1 MTVRE
6 EKFSDIEVEE
16 LREFEDADFE
26 EERFSRRSRPWLLP
40 LLLGTGLGIA
50 IAFGGM
56 RLLANRSA
64 GQQNPVATKSAAN
77 VAPSMTVTVA
87 PIETTRIARTLNTTG
102 TVTARDLIPV
112 LPQTNGL
119 QIKQVLAKEGDS
131 VKQGQVLAI
140 LDDSVLQDQIRQAR
154 AEVESKQADV
164 GSQQADLAS
173 KQAAVATSQAN
184 VASRQAVVQQR
195 QADVAQAKARLEE
208 ATQNLRSYQQLANA
222 GAISKQELLTRTT
235 TVATATQG
243 VRLAEANVISAEQDV
258 LSAQAAVKSA
268 QANVNIASAN
278 INSAQAAV
286 KSSNAKVEQ
295 VRTQQGQTVVRAP
308 VSGLIA
314 ERLVRV
320 GDVTGVP
327 PQAVQNGMQNGTNN
341 SAPQRLFSIISN
353 GSLELQ
359 ALIPD
364 IQLPQVKI
372 DAPAQVTSDLDNRVR
387 LQGRV
392 REIQPVINQLRR
404 EATVKID
411 LPQTNLLKP
420 GTFARAA
427 ITTNTA
433 IGMAAPQKAVL
444 PQPDGSASVFILSG
458 EDTVRAVKVEVGEI
472 LIGGRVEIKR
482 GVKVGDRVVVD
493 GAGYIKDGDK
503 VRVVNR
509 Q

>member
-1 MTVRE
+1 MRE
-6 EKFSDIEVEE
+6 ENFSDIEVEE
-16 LREFEDADFE
+16 AFEVEDADFE
-26 EERFSRRSRPWLLP
+26 EEQVGRQKRPWLLP
-40 LLLGTGLGIA
+40 LLLGTALGVA
-50 IAFGGM
+50 IALGGM

-87 PIETTRIARTLNTTG
+87 PVETARIARTLNAKG
-102 TVTARDLIPV
+102 TVAARNLIPV

-119 QIKQVLAKEGDS
+119 QIKQVLVKEGDA

-140 LDDSVLQDQIRQAR
+140 LDDSVLQDQIRQAK
-154 AEVESKQADV
+154 ADVESKQADV

-195 QADVAQAKARLEE
+195 LADVAQAKARLDE
-208 ATQNLRSYQQLANA
+208 ATKNLQSYQQLANA

-235 TVATATQG
+235 TLATATEA
-243 VRLAEANVISAEQDV
+243 VRLAEANVRSAEQDV

-268 QANVNIASAN
+268 QANVNIAQAN

-314 ERLVRV
+314 EKLVRV

-327 PQAVQNGMQNGTNN
+327 PQAAQNGIQNGTTN
-341 SAPQRLFSIISN
+341 SAPQRLFSIIGD

-359 ALIPD
+359 ALVAEVE
-364 IQLPQVKI
+364 LPQVKI
-372 DAPAQVTSDLDNRVR
+372 GAPAQITSNLDNRVR

-392 REIQPVINQLRR
+392 REILPVINQLSRQ
-404 EATVKID
+404 ATVRID
-411 LPQTNLLKP
+411 LPSTTLLKP
-420 GTFARAA
+420 GMFANAV
-427 ITTNTA
+427 ITTATT
-433 IGMAAPQKAVL
+433 IGMAAPDKAVL
-444 PQPDGSASVFILSG
+444 PQPDGSTSVFILSG
-458 EDTVRAVKVEVGEI
+458 EDTVRAVKVERGEP
-472 LIGGRVEIKR
+472 LIGGRVEIKK
-482 GVKVGDRVVVD
+482 GVKVGDRVIVD

-503 VRVVNR
+503 VRVVNK

>member
-1 MTVRE
+1 MKE
-6 EKFSDIEVEE
+6 EKFSDIGVEEDFEVE
-16 LREFEDADFE
+16 DAEFE
-26 EERFSRRSRPWLLP
+26 EERVGRQKRPWLMP
-40 LLLGTGLGIA
+40 LLLGVGLGIA

-64 GQQNPVATKSAAN
+64 GQQNPVATKPAAT

-87 PIETTRIARTLNTTG
+87 PVETTRVARTLNTTG
-102 TVTARDLIPV
+102 SVAARDLIPV

-119 QIKQVLAKEGDS
+119 QIKQVLVKEGDS
-131 VKQGQVLAI
+131 VKLGQVLAI
-140 LDDSVLQDQIRQAR
+140 LDDSVLQDQIRQAK
-154 AEVESKQADV
+154 ADVESKQADV

-195 QADVAQAKARLEE
+195 QADVAQAKARLDE

-235 TVATATQG
+235 TVATATEG
-243 VRLAEANVISAEQDV
+243 VRLSEANVRSAEQDV

-268 QANVNIASAN
+268 QANVNIARAN

-286 KSSNAKVEQ
+286 RSSNAKVEQ
-295 VRTQQGQTVVRAP
+295 VRTQQGQTAVRAP

-314 ERLVRV
+314 EKLVRV
-320 GDVTGVP
+320 GDMTGVP
-327 PQAVQNGMQNGTNN
+327 PQTQVGTVVGGT
-341 SAPQRLFSIISN
+341 QKLFSIIRD

-372 DAPAQVTSDLDNRVR
+372 DAPAQITSDLDNRVR

-392 REIQPVINQLRR
+392 REIQPLINQQRR

-427 ITTNTA
+427 ITVTTA
-433 IGMAAPQKAVL
+433 VGMAAPQKAVL

-458 EDTVRAVKVEVGEI
+458 EDIVRSVKVEVGEI
-472 LIGGRVEIKR
+472 LIGGRVEIKK

>member
-1 MTVRE
+1 MGE
-6 EKFSDIEVEE
+6 EHLSDIDVQE
-16 LREFEDADFE
+16 LREIEDADFE
-26 EERFSRRSRPWLLP
+26 EERVSRRSRPWLLP
-40 LLLGTGLGIA
+40 LLLGTALGIA
-50 IAFGGM
+50 IALGGM

-64 GQQNPVATKSAAN
+64 GQQNPVATKPAAN
-77 VAPSMTVTVA
+77 LAPSMTVTVA
-87 PIETTRIARTLNTTG
+87 PVEITRIARTLTTTG

-119 QIKQVLAKEGDS
+119 QIKQVLVKEGDS
-131 VKQGQVLAI
+131 VKLGQVLAI

-154 AEVESKQADV
+154 ADVESKQADV

-195 QADVAQAKARLEE
+195 LADVAQTKARLDE
-208 ATQNLRSYQQLANA
+208 ARKNLESYQQLANA

-235 TVATATQG
+235 TVATATEA
-243 VRLAEANVISAEQDV
+243 VRLAEANVRSAEQDV

-286 KSSNAKVEQ
+286 RSSNAKVEQ

-314 ERLVRV
+314 EKLVRV

-327 PQAVQNGMQNGTNN
+327 PQTQVGTVVGGT
-341 SAPQRLFSIISN
+341 QKLFSIIRD

-359 ALIPD
+359 ALVPET
-364 IQLPQVKI
+364 QLSQVKI
-372 DAPAQVTSDLDNRVR
+372 SAPAQITSDLDNRVR

-392 REIQPVINQLRR
+392 REIQPVINQQRR

-420 GTFARAA
+420 GMFAHAV
-427 ITTNTA
+427 ITTNTTV
-433 IGMAAPQKAVL
+433 GMAAPEKAVL
-444 PQPDGSASVFILSG
+444 PQPDGSTSVFILSG
-458 EDTVRAVKVEVGEI
+458 EDTVRAVKVERGES
-472 LIGGRVEIKR
+472 LIGSRVEIKR
-482 GVKVGDRVVVD
+482 GVKVGDRVIVD

>member
-16 LREFEDADFE
+16 VSEFEDADFE
-26 EERFSRRSRPWLLP
+26 EERVGSRSRPWLLP

-50 IAFGGM
+50 IALGGI

-64 GQQNPVATKSAAN
+64 GQEKPVATKPAASI
-77 VAPSMTVTVA
+77 APSMTVTVA
-87 PIETTRIARTLNTTG
+87 PVETTRVARILNTTG
-102 TVTARDLIPV
+102 TITARDLIPV
-112 LPQTNGL
+112 LPLTNGL
-119 QIKQVLAKEGDS
+119 QIKQVLVKEGDS

-140 LDDSVLQDQIRQAR
+140 LDDSVLQDQIRQAK
-154 AEVESKQADV
+154 ADVESKQADV

-195 QADVAQAKARLEE
+195 LADVAQAKAKLEE

-235 TVATATQG
+235 TVATATEA
-243 VRLAEANVISAEQDV
+243 VRLAEANVKSAEQDV
-258 LSAQAAVKSA
+258 LSAQAGVKSA
-268 QANVNIASAN
+268 EANVNIASAN

-286 KSSNAKVEQ
+286 RSSNAKVEQ

-314 ERLVRV
+314 EKLVRV
-320 GDVTGVP
+320 GDMAGTP
-327 PQAVQNGMQNGTNN
+327 PQAVQNGIQNGTNN

-364 IQLPQVKI
+364 ILLPQVKI
-372 DAPAQVTSDLDNRVR
+372 DAPTQITSDLDNRVR

-392 REIQPVINQLRR
+392 REIQPLINQQRR
-404 EATVKID
+404 EATIKID
-411 LPQTNLLKP
+411 LPRTNLLKP
-420 GTFARAA
+420 GMFARAA
-427 ITTNTA
+427 ITSNTA
-433 IGMAAPQKAVL
+433 VGMAAPQKAVL
-444 PQPDGSASVFILSG
+444 PQPDGGASVFILSG
-458 EDTVRAVKVEVGEI
+458 EDIVRAVKVEVGEI
-472 LIGGRVEIKR
+472 IIGGRVEIKK
-482 GVKVGDRVVVD
+482 GVKVGDRLVVD

-509 Q
+509 

>member
-6 EKFSDIEVEE
+6 EKFSEIEVEE
-16 LREFEDADFE
+16 VSEFEDADFE
-26 EERFSRRSRPWLLP
+26 EDQISRRSRPWLLP
-40 LLLGTGLGIA
+40 LLLGTTLGIA

-64 GQQNPVATKSAAN
+64 GQQNPAATKPAAS

-87 PIETTRIARTLNTTG
+87 PVETTRVARILNTTG

-112 LPQTNGL
+112 LPLTNGL
-119 QIKQVLAKEGDS
+119 QIKQVLVKEGDS
-131 VKQGQVLAI
+131 VKQGQILAI
-140 LDDSVLQDQIRQAR
+140 LDDSILQDQIRQAR
-154 AEVESKQADV
+154 ADVESKQANV
-164 GSQQADLAS
+164 GSQEAQLAS
-173 KQAAVATSQAN
+173 KQADVATSQAT
-184 VASRQAVVQQR
+184 VASNQAIVQQR
-195 QADVAQAKARLEE
+195 QADLGQAKARLEE

-235 TVATATQG
+235 TVATATEA
-243 VRLAEANVISAEQDV
+243 VRLAEANIKSAEEN
-258 LSAQAAVKSA
+258 VKSA
-268 QANVNIASAN
+268 QAGVRAAIANVNIAQAN

-286 KSSNAKVEQ
+286 KSSNAQ
-295 VRTQQGQTVVRAP
+295 VQQLNTQQGQTAVRSP

-314 ERLVRV
+314 EKLVRV
-320 GDVTGVP
+320 GDMTGIP
-327 PQAVQNGMQNGTNN
+327 PQAAQNGMQNGTNN
-341 SAPQRLFSIISN
+341 SASQRLFSIIN
-353 GSLELQ
+353 DGRLELQ
-359 ALIPD
+359 ALVPET
-364 IQLPQVKI
+364 QLPQVKI
-372 DAPAQVTSDLDNRVR
+372 NASVQITSEQDNRVR
-387 LQGRV
+387 LQGQV
-392 REIQPVINQLRR
+392 REIQPVINQQRR

-420 GTFARAA
+420 GMFARAV

-433 IGMAAPQKAVL
+433 VGMAAPQKAVL

-472 LIGGRVEIKR
+472 LIGSRVEIKK
-482 GVKVGDRVVVD
+482 GVKVGDRLVVD

-509 Q
+509 

>member
-1 MTVRE
+1 MGE
-6 EKFSDIEVEE
+6 EHLSDIDVQK
-16 LREFEDADFE
+16 LREIEDADFE
-26 EERFSRRSRPWLLP
+26 EEWVSRRSRPWLLP
-40 LLLGTGLGIA
+40 LLLGTTLGIA
-50 IAFGGM
+50 IALGGM

-77 VAPSMTVTVA
+77 LAPSMTVTVA
-87 PIETTRIARTLNTTG
+87 PVEITRVARTLNTTG

-119 QIKQVLAKEGDS
+119 QIKQVLVKEGDS
-131 VKQGQVLAI
+131 VKLGQVLAI

-154 AEVESKQADV
+154 ADVESKQADV

-184 VASRQAVVQQR
+184 VASKQAVVQQR
-195 QADVAQAKARLEE
+195 LADVAQTKARLDE
-208 ATQNLRSYQQLANA
+208 ARKNLESYQQLANA
-222 GAISKQELLTRTT
+222 GAISKQELLARTT
-235 TVATATQG
+235 TVATATEA
-243 VRLAEANVISAEQDV
+243 VRLAEANVRSAEQDV

-286 KSSNAKVEQ
+286 KSSNAKVQQ

-314 ERLVRV
+314 EKLVRV
-320 GDVTGVP
+320 GDVTGIP
-327 PQAVQNGMQNGTNN
+327 PQAGLSGIQNGTNN
-341 SAPQRLFSIISN
+341 STPQRLFSIISD

-359 ALIPD
+359 ALVPET
-364 IQLPQVKI
+364 QLSQVKI
-372 DAPAQVTSDLDNRVR
+372 SAPAQITSDLDNRVR

-420 GTFARAA
+420 GMFAHAV
-427 ITTNTA
+427 ITTNTTV
-433 IGMAAPQKAVL
+433 GMAAPEKAVL
-444 PQPDGSASVFILSG
+444 PQPDGSTSVFILSG
-458 EDTVRAVKVEVGEI
+458 EDTVRAVKVERGES
-472 LIGGRVEIKR
+472 LIGSRVEIKR